1 MFYVKDGLNQ
11 ASFYKK
17 EKSKTTTQKFQQLS
31 IILPKKYKL
40 FTPYLPGFPGT

>member
-17 EKSKTTTQKFQQLS
+17 EKSENTTQKFQQLS
-31 IILPKKYKL
+31 ITLFKKCKL
-40 FTPYLPGFPGT
+40 FTIYLLGLPGT